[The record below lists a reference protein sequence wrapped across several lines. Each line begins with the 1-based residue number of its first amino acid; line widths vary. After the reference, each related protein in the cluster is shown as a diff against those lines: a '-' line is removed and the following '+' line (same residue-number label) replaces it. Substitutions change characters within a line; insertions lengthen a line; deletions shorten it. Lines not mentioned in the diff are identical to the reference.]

1 MQKKPKGTYAE
12 TPENKVSEM
21 RGLSG
26 KCGVLKAKGRSHWC
40 SIYHRE
46 TKQEGIRMSTL
57 FRSSFTGVMRAKNSG
72 LSEQ

>member
-40 SIYHRE
+40 SIPQGNQTRGH
-46 TKQEGIRMSTL
+46 TDVHIVQEQFHWCDESQKTVG
-57 FRSSFTGVMRAKNSG
+57 
-72 LSEQ
+72 